1 MPVVTDVL
9 VSSSSSSAVAEMCE
23 DVSLDSDWA
32 FVEPQS
38 FSFSRKPRAVC
49 VENEE
54 DVSYEGTPV
63 KTPPTS
69 RRRMMPPTPEQSSQ
83 SWISRQSSGK
93 LRWRSREAAGMLV
106 KERSLRK
113 WSNT

>member
-1 MPVVTDVL
+1 MY
-9 VSSSSSSAVAEMCE
+9 E
-23 DVSLDSDWA
+23 DVSLDSDWE
-32 FVEPQS
+32 FVEPQPLPS
-38 FSFSRKPRAVC
+38 SKKRSLDWAVSQ
-49 VENEE
+49 EE
-54 DVSYEGTPV
+54 MRYEGSPV
-63 KTPPTS
+63 KALPTS